1 MRLPSPS
8 KSKSELSGQ
17 SGHALPDCY
26 QRFVPILLQKSLML
40 SGNSDSVS
48 VMRFA
53 VEASHDGTAQ
63 SRSRAVVLFIST

>member
-26 QRFVPILLQKSLML
+26 QRFVPIADLSNRSNYRQLFESILLDCTTGKS
-40 SGNSDSVS
+40 
-48 VMRFA
+48 A
-53 VEASHDGTAQ
+53 
-63 SRSRAVVLFIST
+63 RA